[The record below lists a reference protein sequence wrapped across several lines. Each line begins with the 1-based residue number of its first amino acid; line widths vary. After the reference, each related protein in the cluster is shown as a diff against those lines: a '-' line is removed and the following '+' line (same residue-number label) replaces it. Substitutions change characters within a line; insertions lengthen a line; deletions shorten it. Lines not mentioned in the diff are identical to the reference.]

1 MTTQEEEEAVR
12 CFETAEAHVGKENGD
27 GALNGS
33 FVLRAWE
40 GGHDPTAA
48 EVGND
53 EHVGE
58 VDEVGH

>member
-40 GGHDPTAA
+40 GGARPDRGGGWQRCAR
-48 EVGND
+48 G
-53 EHVGE
+53 
-58 VDEVGH
+58 

>member
-1 MTTQEEEEAVR
+1 MTTQEEEEAVM

-40 GGHDPTAA
+40 GGTTRPRRRLATMCTW
-48 EVGND
+48 VR
-53 EHVGE
+53 
-58 VDEVGH
+58 